1 MSNKIKLQEH
11 ATDLQFILDTIN
23 ALPEEGAGD
32 AFAVIGVTYPEGSI
46 CTCSNGVETLELD
59 DTIGYGFFLI
69 PEAGEWTVTATD
81 GTNSKSQSVS
91 ITTEGQWESV
101 ELSYAVYLFKSGEGA
116 KVDFLTYN
124 DKDGTASITV
134 GTETITVNASSSTG
148 GFRTALRTKETID
161 FKKYTALKMK
171 CTPTAV
177 YTNSYSS
184 GWENSFGVTSTAFT
198 SSEPSTISWAARTKI
213 AASLTEIIFT
223 VDISSITTSLYFA
236 LHFCGKMTATEIWLE

>member
-1 MSNKIKLQEH
+1 MGKGNFVRRGTGGGKL
-11 ATDLQFILDTIN
+11 
-23 ALPEEGAGD
+23 
-32 AFAVIGVTYPEGSI
+32 FAAIAVTYPQGSECI
-46 CTCSNGVETLELD
+46 CSKGSKTLVSNSDSGKW
-59 DTIGYGFFLI
+59 IFAI
-69 PEAGEWTVTATD
+69 PEAGEWTVTSTD
-81 GTNSKSQSVS
+81 LTDPTKTKSQTVN
-91 ITTEGQWESV
+91 ITVEGQTESV

-124 DKDGTASITV
+124 DRDGTASITV

-161 FKKYTALKMK
+161 FTKYTALKMK

-184 GWENSFGVTSTAFT
+184 DWENSFGVTSTAFT

-236 LHFCGKMTATEIWLE
+236 LHFGGKMTATEIWLE